1 MNKRIKKKYLSD
13 EERKIL
19 RLYHLSETAEFY
31 RFNETFNN
39 AKAYASIWGEPKFNE
54 ISNTHWVSSHT
65 LFLNGKFVSATA
77 SIEAG
82 GDNE

>member
-13 EERKIL
+13 DERKIL
-19 RLYHLSETAEFY
+19 RLYHLAESVEFY
-31 RFNETFNN
+31 RFNETLNN

-54 ISNTHWVSSHT
+54 SGNTYWFSSHT
-65 LFLNGKFVSATA
+65 LRDGKSVSATA

-82 GDNE
+82 GTK

>member
-31 RFNETFNN
+31 RFDETFNN
-39 AKAYASIWGEPKFNE
+39 AKAYASIWGEPEFKE
-54 ISNTHWVSSHT
+54 ISNTYWVSSHT
-65 LFLNGKFVSATA
+65 FLNGKSVYVTA

-82 GDNE
+82 DTK

>member
-39 AKAYASIWGEPKFNE
+39 AKAYASIWGEPKFSE
-54 ISNTHWVSSHT
+54 ISNTYWVSSLT
-65 LFLNGKFVSATA
+65 LRDGKFVSATA